1 MTVFRTI
8 KKIRDC
14 DTCSGTGQVMKAS
27 GDLNSWGPC
36 DVCGGEGKVEV
47 LSRVSRAVAARAHDA
62 AKALP
67 PRERQEARE
76 LLKDHEPPIPAADG
90 TILPR
95 PGGDSIIGEGFIE
108 EE

>member
-14 DTCSGTGQVMKAS
+14 DVCSGTGQVLTIS
-27 GDLNSWGPC
+27 GDPNSWGTC
-36 DVCGGEGKVEV
+36 VICEGSGKVEV

-62 AKALP
+62 AKTLP

-76 LLKDHEPPIPAADG
+76 LLKDHEPSIPTDDG
-90 TILPR
+90 TILPK
-95 PGGDSIIGEGFIE
+95 PGGDSIVGEGFVVE
-108 EE
+108 E